1 MLDDI
6 DHHLQRL
13 EISCHP
19 LQSSEVSPSVHTDSK
34 TALQLLQLQVSHLQT
49 QLRIAVTRREDEDIA
64 FQQAAQYAAAK
75 GSANGVLHALF
86 DQAGAGKTAVLKAYV
101 DSGSI
106 PTRDGLRHWRLDI
119 RTVRNE
125 AGSTLLHA
133 AVGVST
139 ARQMAKVKLVHLLV
153 DSVGFDPNVRN
164 VVVRALLERGADPI
178 AQERSGLTAL
188 SLVHTLS
195 RPPEEVVQILVDAE
209 STAMQSTNLDL
220 LCRQRFVLHPSRFR
234 YL

>member
-164 VVVRALLERGADPI
+164 VVRKEGERFICVFYGCPF
-178 AQERSGLTAL
+178 ECYC
-188 SLVHTLS
+188 H
-195 RPPEEVVQILVDAE
+195 
-209 STAMQSTNLDL
+209 
-220 LCRQRFVLHPSRFR
+220 
-234 YL
+234 